1 LLPEEEEVEV
11 FTPESA
17 IEIFGVE
24 IEQII
29 PVTEEEPQ
37 AILTSVDELG
47 QARIIFD
54 QSMLVPQ
61 NLTLITP
68 EMIEFSLRS
77 EYDHYDTTQMIKDW
91 EVIDFDDKWMLV
103 QFYFDKEKFISSN
116 QELDKME
123 MQFVDSSYFLS
134 MESKKK
140 MPLFTVLKAT
150 VDQQVNA
157 KEKKKVSKLKRNAK
171 WLS

>member
-1 LLPEEEEVEV
+1 
-11 FTPESA
+11 
-17 IEIFGVE
+17 
-24 IEQII
+24 
-29 PVTEEEPQ
+29 
-37 AILTSVDELG
+37 
-47 QARIIFD
+47 
-54 QSMLVPQ
+54 
-61 NLTLITP
+61 
-68 EMIEFSLRS
+68 
-77 EYDHYDTTQMIKDW
+77 
-91 EVIDFDDKWMLV
+91 VIDFDGKWLLV

-157 KEKKKVSKLKRNAK
+157 EEKKQVSKLKRNAK